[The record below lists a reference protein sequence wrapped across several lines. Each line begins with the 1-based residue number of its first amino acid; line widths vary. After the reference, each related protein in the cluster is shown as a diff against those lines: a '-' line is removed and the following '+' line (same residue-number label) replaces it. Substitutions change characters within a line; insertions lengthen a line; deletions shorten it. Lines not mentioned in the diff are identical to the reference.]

1 MNSIAGSVEAEDW
14 LDISDSLSLP
24 SLSLDDVL
32 NEVSQLDDELLDGHL
47 SGSVDHIS
55 PPPSAAASYKL
66 DSAVKTE
73 RLDSISHQLVSFRS
87 KHGSAVAVAYHGGY
101 TAIATSK
108 GSLLLFDAEGRLER
122 FRHGGELDGSASCV
136 AFSSGGGHIAVGY
149 SKGFVKVRSIED
161 KDCAE
166 SADLT
171 SSDNKHEKRRC

>member
-1 MNSIAGSVEAEDW
+1 MCSAAVVLLQQAGRLNTDRKTTLNLHDACSYAYPAAYEMNSIAGSVEAEDW

-73 RLDSISHQLVSFRS
+73 RLDSHLLTNWSLFDSRS
-87 KHGSAVAVAYHGGY
+87 MDLAVAVAYPWVV
-101 TAIATSK
+101 T
-108 GSLLLFDAEGRLER
+108 LP
-122 FRHGGELDGSASCV
+122 V
-136 AFSSGGGHIAVGY
+136 
-149 SKGFVKVRSIED
+149 
-161 KDCAE
+161 
-166 SADLT
+166 
-171 SSDNKHEKRRC
+171 